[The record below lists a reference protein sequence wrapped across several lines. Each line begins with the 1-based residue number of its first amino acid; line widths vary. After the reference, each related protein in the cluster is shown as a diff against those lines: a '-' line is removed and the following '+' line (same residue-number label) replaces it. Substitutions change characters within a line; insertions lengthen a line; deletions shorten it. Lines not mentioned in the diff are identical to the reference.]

1 MKGNFNQTNQQMLD
15 SILKRSCTCL
25 YCQALRAN
33 SNYQPAQVTES
44 SVIDSAIMADR
55 MMKQRRRDE
64 LTRTARMKRKAQ
76 IQLKKSSKRARTNNS
91 EIGKDDNSNAIKIW
105 NFGGPTYICE
115 HCHALMWHEER
126 LQSYGCRKPTFG
138 ICCKRGQVILPP
150 LKEPPPYLTSLLTRD
165 GGKRSA
171 NYRKNIRSYNSM
183 FAFTSMGG
191 TLDKQINKE
200 RGPYVFRLNG
210 QNRHQI
216 GTLLPQEGNKPR
228 FQQLY
233 IYDTNNEIQNR
244 VEASRS
250 GERDASLDETIVSG
264 LQSML
269 DENNTLAQSFR
280 MARDRFK
287 EDDYNNFTLPL
298 LGNRDQ
304 DGRQD
309 NMPSTSEVAA
319 LIVKDPTQKHYGC
332 DIVLEYKDMKPKR
345 ISEIHPKFM
354 AMQYPLL
361 FPYGEDGY
369 RLGIKYNKKKGV
381 SNKKYITML
390 EYYAYCWIMSN

>member
-1 MKGNFNQTNQQMLD
+1 M
-15 SILKRSCTCL
+15 
-25 YCQALRAN
+25 
-33 SNYQPAQVTES
+33 
-44 SVIDSAIMADR
+44 
-55 MMKQRRRDE
+55 
-64 LTRTARMKRKAQ
+64 
-76 IQLKKSSKRARTNNS
+76 
-91 EIGKDDNSNAIKIW
+91 
-105 NFGGPTYICE
+105 
-115 HCHALMWHEER
+115 
-126 LQSYGCRKPTFG
+126 
-138 ICCKRGQVILPP
+138 
-150 LKEPPPYLTSLLTRD
+150 
-165 GGKRSA
+165 
-171 NYRKNIRSYNSM
+171 
-183 FAFTSMGG
+183 
-191 TLDKQINKE
+191 
-200 RGPYVFRLNG
+200 NG

-250 GERDASLDETIVSG
+250 GKRDVSLDETIVNG
-264 LQSML
+264 LLSML
-269 DENNTLAQSFR
+269 DNNNTLAQSFR

-287 EDDYNNFTLPL
+287 EGDYNNFTLRL

-304 DGRQD
+304 DGRKD

-319 LIVKDPTQKHYGC
+319 LIVKDPTQKHYGR
-332 DIVLEYKDMKPKR
+332 DLVLEYKDMKPKR

-369 RLGIKYNKKKGV
+369 RLGIKYNEKKGV

-390 EYYAYCWIMSN
+390 EYYAYHLQQRPGQSMLLLTCGNLSMQFMVDVYTCIEQSRLNWVRKNQGKLRTELYDGLQDAFRKGDTLAEQVGRRIVLPASFTGSPRNIEQNYQDVMAICRWAGYPDLFVTFTCNPNWPEIQLMLNEAGNQKPAERPDIAVRVFMIKLKELMFDIKSKQHFGKTKAGKY